1 MRRLGKQIT
10 SLLADSPVLGWFVS
24 TLERNDG
31 TRPDLLRVLTYHRVA
46 EPDTYPFLDSNL
58 ISATPLAFE
67 RQMAYLAAN
76 YQILSVADLL
86 EVSQSR
92 RPLPPK
98 ALMVTFDDAYC
109 DFADHAWPVLKRLKI
124 PVILFVPTAFPGQP
138 ERVFWWDKLYYAIK
152 QASSTELSLP
162 VGKFPLV
169 TPGHRKDTL
178 STINGFLKSL
188 KHAEALRIIDEI
200 CEQLNAPPMQNCVM
214 DWDVLRQLAREGVA
228 LGAHTRTHPLMDQIS
243 IEDARD
249 EVIGSIRDLER
260 EIGSVLPIFAYP
272 GGGFNEEIIKI
283 LKLAGIRIAFTTVR
297 GINNMGE
304 VDLLQLR
311 RINVGSRTTLQ
322 LLRAQLLP
330 LAVHLNPWWSL

>member
-109 DFADHAWPVLKRLKI
+109 DFADHAWPV
-124 PVILFVPTAFPGQP
+124 
-138 ERVFWWDKLYYAIK
+138 
-152 QASSTELSLP
+152 
-162 VGKFPLV
+162 
-169 TPGHRKDTL
+169 
-178 STINGFLKSL
+178 
-188 KHAEALRIIDEI
+188 
-200 CEQLNAPPMQNCVM
+200 
-214 DWDVLRQLAREGVA
+214 
-228 LGAHTRTHPLMDQIS
+228 
-243 IEDARD
+243 
-249 EVIGSIRDLER
+249 
-260 EIGSVLPIFAYP
+260 
-272 GGGFNEEIIKI
+272 
-283 LKLAGIRIAFTTVR
+283 
-297 GINNMGE
+297 
-304 VDLLQLR
+304 
-311 RINVGSRTTLQ
+311 
-322 LLRAQLLP
+322 
-330 LAVHLNPWWSL
+330 